1 MLLSNYLTTIR
12 SQIRL
17 RTVKDLRSYLLILCF
32 ISLASSPAAADRNL
46 YQFDTG
52 LQLGGAELFGPWWN
66 ALQRNTLQRVQFDLC
81 IARIESCS
89 RRQKAL
95 RALVLR
101 GRDLSIKDRLELVN
115 RYLNKRDYDND
126 SGFNNADTVAE
137 DSRGNSQND
146 ERTRRVRS
154 HWSTLFE
161 FLKRGGDCED
171 YASSKYFLLRM
182 LGIEP
187 ERMRVVVAKQPK
199 QRGHHAV
206 LAYHWENGDVWL
218 LESDNV
224 IKKRSHFGYR
234 YVYALNEAGV
244 WDYRTNPSD
253 WNN

>member
-1 MLLSNYLTTIR
+1 VKTIR
-12 SQIRL
+12 PY
-17 RTVKDLRSYLLILCF
+17 VLLLCLLLF
-32 ISLASSPAAADRNL
+32 CSAGTLSLPAAADRNL
-46 YQFDTG
+46 YRFDSG
-52 LQLGGAELFGPWWN
+52 LKLGGPELFVPWWN

-81 IARIESCS
+81 IARLESCS
-89 RRQKAL
+89 RSHKVL

-101 GRDLSIKDRLELVN
+101 GRDLSVKDRLQLVN
-115 RYLNKRDYDND
+115 RYLNKRDYSND
-126 SGFNNADTVAE
+126 RGYNNADDSVDVGIRNNRQGKTVERAAAR
-137 DSRGNSQND
+137 DISRA
-146 ERTRRVRS
+146 RARS

-161 FLKRGGDCED
+161 FLRRGGDCED

-224 IKKRSHFGYR
+224 IKKRSHIGYR

-244 WDYRTNPSD
+244 WDYRTKTSE
-253 WNN
+253 WNGS